1 MPLEFP
7 LELGEPGEPGDP
19 PVSQDELPDVPP
31 LPLDDPDDSVHDWLE
46 LGSPELD
53 HPDDSPE
60 EPSVPPDEPCG
71 CCVVA
76 HTGM

>member
-1 MPLEFP
+1 M
-7 LELGEPGEPGDP
+7 
-19 PVSQDELPDVPP
+19 PP